1 VATRNRQAAALRYA
15 REKDAAPRLMAKGR
29 GEVADRILEIARRNG
44 IPIRED
50 RELVQVLASL
60 DLYQEIPSELY
71 KAVAEIL
78 VFLYS
83 LNRGA
88 IPAPPNEAHGSVRGE
103 R

>member
-1 VATRNRQAAALRYA
+1 MAKRNRQAAALRYA
-15 REKDAAPRLMAKGR
+15 QGKDAAPRLMAKGK
-29 GEVADRILEIARRNG
+29 GAVADRILEIARRNG

-60 DLYQEIPSELY
+60 DLYQEIPPELY

-88 IPAPPNEAHGSVRGE
+88 VQVSSNEAHRNG
-103 R
+103 

>member
-1 VATRNRQAAALRYA
+1 MAKGNRQAAALRYSQG
-15 REKDAAPRLMAKGR
+15 KDAAPRLMAKGR
-29 GEVADRILEIARRNG
+29 GAVADRILEIARRNG

-60 DLYQEIPSELY
+60 DLYQEIPPELY

-88 IPAPPNEAHGSVRGE
+88 IQAPPNEALPSG
-103 R
+103 